1 MTTQTRHSN
10 SSPAKNLRRRIVRW
24 FSRGLGGSENAPCMP
39 LPASGIHR
47 ILICRATKTLGET
60 LLLTP
65 LLGEIERRF
74 PGAEVAALTRCAAA
88 PELFAGWFN
97 VGRVHVLPE
106 RMFGAPVA
114 MTRLLRGLRAA
125 HYDLAIDPYLFS
137 NTDRA
142 LVARSQSRFSVG
154 LDSERKSGRLT
165 HPVAAP
171 QNLEHAGKLP
181 VFALRRA
188 LGEAPDAAADYPLL
202 DLRLSDAERAGGA
215 RALANLAGAAR
226 RTIGVYAH
234 ATGVKSFARGWWDE
248 FLAVLAARFPQHAIV
263 EILPATG
270 GSLLGDRYP
279 AFFCGSPRKL
289 GALLANLDLFV
300 SGDCGVM
307 HLASASGAPT
317 AGLFVASD
325 IDGWNVYGP
334 GRRTFDARAEPP
346 AQIAAR
352 VASAFDAG

>member
-1 MTTQTRHSN
+1 MSDAPRHSN

-24 FSRGLGGSENAPCMP
+24 FNRGRDKSAACAP

-74 PGAEVAALTRCAAA
+74 PGAEVDVLTRCTAA
-88 PELFAGWFN
+88 PGLFAGWFN
-97 VGRVHVLPE
+97 VGRVQLLPG
-106 RMFGAPVA
+106 RLFAAPLA

-125 HYDLAIDPYLFS
+125 RYDLAIDPYLFS
-137 NTDRA
+137 NTDRV
-142 LVARSQSRFSVG
+142 LVARSQARYSIG
-154 LDSERKSGRLT
+154 LDSERKSGCLT
-165 HPVAAP
+165 HAVAAP
-171 QNLEHAGKLP
+171 KTLEHAGKLP
-181 VFALRRA
+181 VFALRSA
-188 LGEAPDAAADYPLL
+188 LGADDADYPLL
-202 DLRLSDAERAGGA
+202 DLRLSATERAAGA
-215 RALANLAGAAR
+215 QVLANLAGGAR

-234 ATGVKSFARGWWDE
+234 ATGVKSFARAWWDE
-248 FLAVLAARFPQHAIV
+248 FLPALAARFPEHAIV

-279 AFFCGSPRKL
+279 AFYAGDARKL

-300 SGDCGVM
+300 SADCGVM

-317 AGLFVASD
+317 AGMFIASD
-325 IDGWNVYGP
+325 IEGWNVYGR
-334 GRRTFDARAEPP
+334 GRWSFDARGRTP
-346 AQIAAR
+346 AQMAAE
-352 VASAFDAG
+352 VVSAASAG

>member
-1 MTTQTRHSN
+1 MNDTPRHSN
-10 SSPAKNLRRRIVRW
+10 STPVRELRRRLLRW
-24 FSRGLGGSENAPCMP
+24 FSRDSVIASTQP

-65 LLGEIERRF
+65 LLGEIEKRF
-74 PGAEVAALTRCAAA
+74 PGAQVDVLTRCGAA

-97 VGRVHVLPE
+97 VGRVQVLPS
-106 RMFGAPVA
+106 RMFGAPLA
-114 MTRLLRGLRAA
+114 MSRLLRGLRVEC
-125 HYDLAIDPYLFS
+125 YDLAIDPYVFS
-137 NTDRA
+137 NTDRS
-142 LVARSQSRFSVG
+142 LVARAQARFSVG
-154 LDSERKSGRLT
+154 LDSERKQGRLT

-171 QNLEHAGKLP
+171 KNLEHAGKLP

-188 LGEAPDAAADYPLL
+188 LGDVADADYPLL
-202 DLRLSDAERAGGA
+202 DLRLSDVERADGA
-215 RALANLAGAAR
+215 RSLANLTGGAR

-234 ATGVKSFARGWWDE
+234 ATGVKSFARAWWDE
-248 FLAVLAARFPQHAIV
+248 FLATLAARYPQHAIV

-279 AFFCGSPRKL
+279 TFYSSRPRRL

-307 HLASASGAPT
+307 HLASASGART
-317 AGLFVASD
+317 AGLFHASD
-325 IDGWNVYGP
+325 IEGWNVYGP
-334 GRRTFDARAEPP
+334 GRWTFDARGKSAAQMAAEVTS
-346 AQIAAR
+346 AAG
-352 VASAFDAG
+352 AG

>member
-1 MTTQTRHSN
+1 MNGTPRHSN
-10 SSPAKNLRRRIVRW
+10 STPVRELRRRLLRW
-24 FSRGLGGSENAPCMP
+24 FSRDGVAASTQP

-65 LLGEIERRF
+65 LLGEIEHLF
-74 PGAEVAALTRCAAA
+74 PGAEVDVLTRCAAA

-97 VGRVHVLPE
+97 VGRVQVLPG
-106 RMFGAPVA
+106 RMFGAPLA
-114 MTRLLRGLRAA
+114 MSRLLRESRAA
-125 HYDLAIDPYLFS
+125 RYDLAIDPYVFS
-137 NTDRA
+137 NTDRTLA
-142 LVARSQSRFSVG
+142 ARAQARFSVG

-171 QNLEHAGKLP
+171 KNLEHAGKLP

-188 LGEAPDAAADYPLL
+188 LDAGDSDYPLL
-202 DLRLSDAERAGGA
+202 DLRLSDVERADGA
-215 RALANLAGAAR
+215 RALANLTGGAR

-234 ATGVKSFARGWWDE
+234 ATGVKSFARAWWDE
-248 FLAVLAARFPQHAIV
+248 FLASLAARYPQHAIV

-279 AFFCGSPRKL
+279 AFYSSQPRRL

-307 HLASASGAPT
+307 HLASASGART
-317 AGLFVASD
+317 AGLFHASD
-325 IDGWNVYGP
+325 IEGWNVYGP
-334 GRRTFDARAEPP
+334 GRWTFDARGRTAAQMGAE
-346 AQIAAR
+346 
-352 VASAFDAG
+352 VASAAGAG

>member
-1 MTTQTRHSN
+1 MSAEPVHSN

-24 FSRGLGGSENAPCMP
+24 FSRSQKVNENAPLAP
-39 LPASGIHR
+39 LSPSGIHR

-74 PGAEVAALTRCAAA
+74 PGAEVDVLTRCAAA

-97 VGRVHVLPE
+97 VGRVHVLPG
-106 RMFGAPVA
+106 RMFGAPLA
-114 MTRLLRGLRAA
+114 MMRLLRDLHAA
-125 HYDLAIDPYLFS
+125 RYDLAIDPYVFS
-137 NTDRA
+137 NSDRTF
-142 LVARSQSRFSVG
+142 VARSRSGFSIG

-171 QNLEHAGKLP
+171 KNLEHAGKLS

-188 LGEAPDAAADYPLL
+188 LGAAGGEAADYPLL
-202 DLRLSDAERAGGA
+202 DLRLSDAERAAGA
-215 RALANLAGAAR
+215 RALANVAGAGR

-234 ATGVKSFARGWWDE
+234 ATGVKSFARAWWDE
-248 FLAVLAARFPQHAIV
+248 FLPALAARRPQHAIV

-279 AFFCGSPRKL
+279 TFYSGRPRRL

-307 HLASASGAPT
+307 HLASASGART
-317 AGLFVASD
+317 AGLFHASD
-325 IDGWNVYGP
+325 IAGWNVYGP
-334 GRRTFDARAEPP
+334 GRWTFDARGRTA
-346 AQIAAR
+346 AQMATE
-352 VASAFDAG
+352 VASVAGFG

>member
-1 MTTQTRHSN
+1 MTTQIRHSN

-24 FSRGLGGSENAPCMP
+24 FSRGRSGNENAPPMS

-65 LLGEIERRF
+65 LLGEIEQRF
-74 PGAEVAALTRCAAA
+74 PGAEVDVLTRCAAA
-88 PELFAGWFN
+88 PELLAGWFN
-97 VGRVHVLPE
+97 VGCVHLLPE

-114 MTRLLRGLRAA
+114 MARLLRGLRAA

-137 NTDRA
+137 HTDRA

-154 LDSERKSGRLT
+154 LDGERKNGRLT
-165 HPVAAP
+165 HAVAAP
-171 QNLEHAGKLP
+171 ENLEHAGKLP

-188 LGEAPDAAADYPLL
+188 LGETPDAAADYPLL
-202 DLRLSDAERAGGA
+202 DLRLSDAERAAGA
-215 RALANLAGAAR
+215 QALANLTGAAR
-226 RTIGVYAH
+226 RAIGVYAH

-248 FLAVLAARFPQHAIV
+248 FLVVLAARFPQHAIV

-279 AFFCGSPRKL
+279 AFYSSRPRRL

-334 GRRTFDARAEPP
+334 RRRSFDARGEPP
-346 AQIAAR
+346 AQIAAQ